1 MTASR
6 KNPGILQGKPAA
18 ILIALGGN
26 LPSKVGSAD
35 LTLQAALDDLH
46 AAGVIIENCSRFYR
60 SAPVPV
66 SDQPDYINAVA
77 QISTDLTP
85 IALMAVL
92 HEVEARFE
100 RVRGMRNAA
109 RTLDLDLLAYGDLIT
124 EQPML
129 PHPRLQ
135 DRAFVLLPLQD
146 VAPDFIHPV
155 SGRSLDDMLA
165 ALPSGQVCQPMETAR
180 MT

>member
-6 KNPGILQGKPAA
+6 KNPGNSEAKSAP

-35 LTLQAALDDLH
+35 LTLRAALDDLH
-46 AAGVIIENCSRFYR
+46 AAGVFVECCSRFYR

-66 SDQPDYINAVA
+66 SDQPDFINAVA
-77 QISTDLTP
+77 RVRCALSAADLLALLHQI
-85 IALMAVL
+85 
-92 HEVEARFE
+92 EERFE
-100 RVRGMRNAA
+100 RVRGVRNAA
-109 RTLDLDLLAYGDLIT
+109 RTLDLDLLTYGDLISA
-124 EQPML
+124 QPML

-135 DRAFVLLPLQD
+135 ERAFVLLPMRD

-155 SGRSLDDMLA
+155 SGETLAEMIA
-165 ALPSGQVCQPMETAR
+165 ALPPEQVCIPMGAAR